1 VLANRTSQAGFVLV
15 SSIWF
20 VLIMLVL
27 AGLFGFYASEQMS
40 KAKHS
45 KLRINDQINRL
56 ATEQTLLYVLATS
69 GSNRDGLKV
78 NGRDGSEIKLDGTHY
93 QSFGGVYFAISD
105 KQGLIGLNTNPN
117 YHLGRLI
124 KAFESDG
131 LRREAL
137 LHALYDY
144 IDIDD
149 RAHLNGREAPAYR
162 VAGLPLPTND
172 YLKSPAE
179 LHRVYGWSDWLREHP
194 DFRAGD
200 WLGAGWRSRLNVNT
214 MPEDLISLVLP
225 VTSVEA
231 EAIAAQ
237 RRVKPFAGYS
247 DFSLFLNNR
256 VSLADNY
263 YGFIPSEDFRV
274 RIFSTK
280 NHKLSTI
287 SVLFKPLSTSSPWE
301 IDHRY
306 QNERD
311 FDITEPARVVAAEY
325 FSRELSSSE
334 DRR

>member
-1 VLANRTSQAGFVLV
+1 VVANRTSQAGFVLV

-20 VLIMLVL
+20 VLVMLVL
-27 AGLFGFYASEQMS
+27 SGLFGFYASEQMS
-40 KAKHS
+40 KAKRS
-45 KLRINDQINRL
+45 KLRIDDQINRL

-69 GSNRDGLKV
+69 ASNRAGLKV
-78 NGRDGSEIKLDGTHY
+78 NGRDGSEVKLDGTHY
-93 QSFGGVYFAISD
+93 QSFGSVYFAIGD

-124 KAFESDG
+124 NAFESDG

-144 IDIDD
+144 IDIND

-172 YLKSPAE
+172 HLKSPAE

-194 DFRAGD
+194 DFKASD
-200 WLGAGWRSRLNVNT
+200 WLGAGWGSRLNVNT
-214 MPEDLISLVLP
+214 MPEDLIPLVLP

-231 EAIAAQ
+231 KAIVGQ
-237 RRVKPFAGYS
+237 RRVKPFRGYS

-263 YGFIPSEDFRV
+263 YGFIPSDHFRI
-274 RIFSTK
+274 RIFSAK
-280 NHKLSTI
+280 NHKMSTI

-311 FDITEPARVVAAEY
+311 FDIAEPARVVAAEY

-334 DRR
+334 DGR